1 MAQIRTTIVMDGFL
15 VEQVRRMF
23 DGNLSLGITKLIEEH
38 LTEKDP
44 LKKAYGIHKGWKI
57 NSQKVKDELREDWG
71 D

>member
-1 MAQIRTTIVMDGFL
+1 MTRVRTTITIDDFL
-15 VEQVRRMF
+15 ATKVRQMF
-23 DGNLSLGITKLIEEH
+23 DGNLSLGITRMIEEH

-44 LKKAYGIHKGWKI
+44 LKKAFGVHKGWKI